1 MHILILWKNNSGHYS
16 SKVWGWVKTL
26 YEICYKIFKI
36 YVILLNF
43 INQRI
48 LKNESDSI
56 NIKQQKLIWKN
67 QQISNLKWF
76 LKNQLNV

>member
-1 MHILILWKNNSGHYS
+1 MHILILWKN
-16 SKVWGWVKTL
+16 KFGWVKTL

-48 LKNESDSI
+48 LKND
-56 NIKQQKLIWKN
+56 LN
-67 QQISNLKWF
+67 Q
-76 LKNQLNV
+76 

>member
-1 MHILILWKNNSGHYS
+1 MHILILWKN
-16 SKVWGWVKTL
+16 KVWGWVKTL

-48 LKNESDSI
+48 LKNESESI
-56 NIKQQKLIWKN
+56 NIKQQKLIWKKAAN
-67 QQISNLKWF
+67 QQFK
-76 LKNQLNV
+76 

>member
-16 SKVWGWVKTL
+16 SKVDTL

-48 LKNESDSI
+48 LK
-56 NIKQQKLIWKN
+56 KLIWVNKH
-67 QQISNLKWF
+67 
-76 LKNQLNV
+76 